1 MKKWSIRTKITL
13 LFTVALTL
21 MATLSCLIV
30 FSVSHQVIQKTV
42 RDNLIENVERNVDE
56 IEYYETLD
64 EIQPDPDFTNHVDL
78 LFPYKSGFLEVDD
91 DFLKQIN
98 GVFTSLYNQDREL
111 IYGENPIAVASQ
123 SVEFKNSVI
132 QTVNADHTKYY
143 IFDWIIN
150 IMICRCRCFN

>member
-64 EIQPDPDFTNHVDL
+64 ALDAPSRVSGRVTAQLELAQAGTFESETATPLGHEAFFKAENAAGYEI
-78 LFPYKSGFLEVDD
+78 
-91 DFLKQIN
+91 
-98 GVFTSLYNQDREL
+98 
-111 IYGENPIAVASQ
+111 VADTRGTLRWDGA
-123 SVEFKNSVI
+123 EG
-132 QTVNADHTKYY
+132 NARD
-143 IFDWIIN
+143 
-150 IMICRCRCFN
+150 

>member
-78 LFPYKSGFLEVDD
+78 LFPYKSGFLEVD
-91 DFLKQIN
+91 
-98 GVFTSLYNQDREL
+98 
-111 IYGENPIAVASQ
+111 
-123 SVEFKNSVI
+123 
-132 QTVNADHTKYY
+132 
-143 IFDWIIN
+143 
-150 IMICRCRCFN
+150 

>member
-30 FSVSHQVIQKTV
+30 FFCQPTRSFKRLFAV
-42 RDNLIENVERNVDE
+42 NLIENVERNVDE

-78 LFPYKSGFLEVDD
+78 LFPYKSGFLEIDD

-98 GVFTSLYNQDREL
+98 GVFTSLYNQDQEL
-111 IYGENPIAVASQ
+111 IYGENPLLLPVSLL
-123 SVEFKNSVI
+123 NSRI
-132 QTVNADHTKYY
+132 L
-143 IFDWIIN
+143 
-150 IMICRCRCFN
+150 